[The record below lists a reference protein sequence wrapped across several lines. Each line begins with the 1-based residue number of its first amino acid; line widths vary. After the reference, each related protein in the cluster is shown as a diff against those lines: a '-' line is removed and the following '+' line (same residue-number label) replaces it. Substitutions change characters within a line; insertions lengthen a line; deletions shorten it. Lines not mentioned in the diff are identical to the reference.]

1 MAAEALL
8 TVHFEVALAVVDDDL
23 VVHGLACKVLHV
35 WMHGCCGYCVHIWLA
50 DVLGHDRNAKL
61 PNIHLLV
68 ICRGNEAP
76 SILDECD
83 RIN

>member
-1 MAAEALL
+1 MPAEALL
-8 TVHFEVALAVVDDDL
+8 AVHLEVALAIVYDDL
-23 VVHGLACKVLHV
+23 VVHRLACKVLHV

-61 PNIHLLV
+61 PNIHFLV
-68 ICRGNEAP
+68 ISRGNEAP

-83 RIN
+83 RID